1 MIIEYAEW
9 RIQGRGPGAR
19 APLILDQ
26 NEAQRAEIIFLSPP
40 PPPPPLPTRA
50 TPMRTLDGWKLSRDN
65 LLCMFITTKKKKM
78 CEISR
83 RHINVAMITYTHSQA
98 ALQALFCT

>member
-26 NEAQRAEIIFLSPP
+26 NEAQRAEIIFFSPP
-40 PPPPPLPTRA
+40 PLSQGLDDRSPSLSEGLDPPQ
-50 TPMRTLDGWKLSRDN
+50 MRYP
-65 LLCMFITTKKKKM
+65 
-78 CEISR
+78 
-83 RHINVAMITYTHSQA
+83 H
-98 ALQALFCT
+98 

>member
-26 NEAQRAEIIFLSPP
+26 NEAQRLEIIFLA
-40 PPPPPLPTRA
+40 PPPPLSQGLDDRSPSLSEGLD
-50 TPMRTLDGWKLSRDN
+50 PPQMRYP
-65 LLCMFITTKKKKM
+65 
-78 CEISR
+78 
-83 RHINVAMITYTHSQA
+83 H
-98 ALQALFCT
+98 

>member
-40 PPPPPLPTRA
+40 PLSQGLDDRSPSLSEGLDPPQ
-50 TPMRTLDGWKLSRDN
+50 MRYG
-65 LLCMFITTKKKKM
+65 
-78 CEISR
+78 
-83 RHINVAMITYTHSQA
+83 H
-98 ALQALFCT
+98 

>member
-9 RIQGRGPGAR
+9 QIQGRGPGAR

-40 PPPPPLPTRA
+40 SLSQGLDDRSPSLSEGLDPPQ
-50 TPMRTLDGWKLSRDN
+50 MRYP
-65 LLCMFITTKKKKM
+65 
-78 CEISR
+78 
-83 RHINVAMITYTHSQA
+83 H
-98 ALQALFCT
+98 

>member
-26 NEAQRAEIIFLSPP
+26 NEAQRAEIIFWSPP
-40 PPPPPLPTRA
+40 PPLSQGLDDRSPSLSEGLDPPQ
-50 TPMRTLDGWKLSRDN
+50 MRYP
-65 LLCMFITTKKKKM
+65 
-78 CEISR
+78 
-83 RHINVAMITYTHSQA
+83 H
-98 ALQALFCT
+98 